1 MLHDSSVASLQES
14 MDSVVR
20 TALFGQDAEREMIL
34 KELKDRVNKEKEY
47 FKDKDVIDRE
57 IKKAKDYARN

>member
-1 MLHDSSVASLQES
+1 MHDSSVASLQES